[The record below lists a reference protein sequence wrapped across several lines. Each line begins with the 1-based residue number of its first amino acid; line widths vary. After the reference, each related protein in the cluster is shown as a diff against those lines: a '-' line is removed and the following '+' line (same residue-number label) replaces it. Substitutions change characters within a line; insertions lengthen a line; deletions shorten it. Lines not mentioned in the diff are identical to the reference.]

1 MADVVRQSAVHLGVD
16 ASDNRSL
23 PDIAASCIQSLGLT
37 PGPAVST
44 ADINLG
50 IDEPARAQLV
60 ADSAEY
66 ERGREAPA
74 AFGTATWAPA
84 LPAPV
89 EDDQPEQAVVDYPSA
104 PGVELMEREE
114 AEEPPR
120 GAIEKQSSCCGLCVE
135 SDADAAQRVAAEE
148 AEAARREAAEAAERA
163 RREAVEAAE
172 RARREAAEAAERAQR
187 EAAEAAKGTKDA
199 FALMPLTRMRAEGY
213 ILGLKEAGVLCTGAK
228 AAGYEVAEVKAG
240 GFTAAEA
247 HAAGYEVKEAYSAA
261 EGKASGMTMGQVK
274 DAGYEVAEA
283 KAGGFTAAEAHAA
296 GYEVKAAYSAAEGKA
311 SGMTMGQAVVE
322 YTLLCGEAKELGY
335 VEGLKAAGF
344 SLADAME
351 AGYLLPELVRCGYA
365 REELLGAGFFLPN
378 VQPGEGT
385 LQAALNAAKDGDELV
400 LADGTYTGS
409 GDNVLEISKSITIRA
424 NPRGAILNG
433 QKVRRIMHITS
444 GTVVLDGLDITSGS
458 VHVSALAIFGS
469 STASV
474 EHAHLSVIHH
484 APFD

>member
-1 MADVVRQSAVHLGVD
+1 
-16 ASDNRSL
+16 
-23 PDIAASCIQSLGLT
+23 
-37 PGPAVST
+37 
-44 ADINLG
+44 
-50 IDEPARAQLV
+50 
-60 ADSAEY
+60 
-66 ERGREAPA
+66 
-74 AFGTATWAPA
+74 
-84 LPAPV
+84 
-89 EDDQPEQAVVDYPSA
+89 
-104 PGVELMEREE
+104 
-114 AEEPPR
+114 
-120 GAIEKQSSCCGLCVE
+120 
-135 SDADAAQRVAAEE
+135 
-148 AEAARREAAEAAERA
+148 
-163 RREAVEAAE
+163 
-172 RARREAAEAAERAQR
+172 
-187 EAAEAAKGTKDA
+187 
-199 FALMPLTRMRAEGY
+199 
-213 ILGLKEAGVLCTGAK
+213 
-228 AAGYEVAEVKAG
+228 
-240 GFTAAEA
+240 
-247 HAAGYEVKEAYSAA
+247 
-261 EGKASGMTMGQVK
+261 MTMGQVK

-335 VEGLKAAGF
+335 VEGLKAAGFSLADAMEAGYLLPELVRCGYAREELLGAGFSTTQVLASLSAAKVAGHTDGLKAAGF